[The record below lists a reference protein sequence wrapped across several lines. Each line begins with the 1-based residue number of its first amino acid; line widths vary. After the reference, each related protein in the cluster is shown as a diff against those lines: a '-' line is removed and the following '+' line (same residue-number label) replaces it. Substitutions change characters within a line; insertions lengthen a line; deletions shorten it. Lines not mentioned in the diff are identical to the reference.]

1 MLSKCR
7 YHGDYIFAFDNW
19 SDRDKIVKA
28 LKIWKYYNKKETK
41 FYLFCGYQIKP
52 KDNKRLYKDIWEL
65 FQRIKILMQYKCLG
79 YIMRHEDYHKHPL
92 SNIYVQIARWCN
104 QPQFYKKMSFWE
116 FCYRNQTFWE
126 EKTLKIEVKQKLKT
140 YNEFIVDLNNGYYN
154 DRKICRPL
162 KTLLIFLESFP
173 EHKEELL
180 EMFNYKM
187 IDLINPSLWEKEI
200 KQ

>member
-1 MLSKCR
+1 
-7 YHGDYIFAFDNW
+7 
-19 SDRDKIVKA
+19 
-28 LKIWKYYNKKETK
+28 
-41 FYLFCGYQIKP
+41 
-52 KDNKRLYKDIWEL
+52 
-65 FQRIKILMQYKCLG
+65 
-79 YIMRHEDYHKHPL
+79 
-92 SNIYVQIARWCN
+92 
-104 QPQFYKKMSFWE
+104 MSFWE